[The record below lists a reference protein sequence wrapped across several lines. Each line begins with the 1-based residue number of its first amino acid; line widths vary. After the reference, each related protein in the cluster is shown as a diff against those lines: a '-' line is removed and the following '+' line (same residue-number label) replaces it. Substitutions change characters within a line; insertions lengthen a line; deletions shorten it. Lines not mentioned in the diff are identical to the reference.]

1 MSESTIVAGPVFA
14 RHDDVS
20 MARADGG
27 SGRVLNG
34 MRKGLAFW
42 VFAWLC
48 TALLLMAAGVGR
60 AHAADDFLDPDVAF
74 KVSKSEQ
81 PGAVLL
87 HFEVAKGY
95 YLYRER
101 FAFAADNANVKLG
114 TPEFPKGEV
123 KHDET
128 FGKDME
134 VYHEP
139 IDVRI
144 PVTGA
149 TAPFTLTVTM
159 QGCADKGL
167 CYPPMDKPFKISA
180 AVGSAEGGGGA
191 GASGGA
197 LSMSSQTAVGPTQA
211 LLGAK
216 PAAATPNANAATPS
230 GSGGGWLSAR
240 DDYSEAERILSGGS
254 FLLALGIFFALGVG
268 LAFTP
273 CVLPMVP
280 ILLSIVAG
288 QEASRGKAVRL
299 AIAYVLGMAI
309 VNTVIGVA
317 AGLLG
322 QGLIAFLQA
331 PWVLA
336 LFALLMVIL
345 SLSMFGMYEIQ
356 LPSALRE
363 RIDDAA
369 RKQKSGQ
376 WVGAAMMG
384 ILSGLI
390 VSPCVTA
397 PLAAA
402 LAFIAKTGD
411 AVFGGATLFALSLGM
426 GLPLVILAGG
436 GGTLLP
442 RAGAWMDGVKRFFG
456 FLLLGVALWIVRP
469 LLSTQ
474 VLLLGWGV
482 LLLVAATF
490 MRVFDTLPDGVS
502 GTRRLLKG
510 LGVAVAL
517 LGAVALVGAAAGAR
531 DPLAPL
537 AGLSAAASGSA
548 SAGAQTAEGV
558 KFQRV
563 RSVAELDQVVAAAGR
578 PVMFDFYADW
588 CISCKEMERFVF
600 TDPRVKARLDQ
611 MVLVQ
616 ADVTANNADDQALLK
631 RFALFGPPGIIFF
644 DGKGAEVAGSRV
656 IGAQSAD
663 QFLRSL
669 DKAYGP
675 AA

>member
-1 MSESTIVAGPVFA
+1 M
-14 RHDDVS
+14 RH
-20 MARADGG
+20 
-27 SGRVLNG
+27 RVL
-34 MRKGLAFW
+34 
-42 VFAWLC
+42 WLWSL
-48 TALLLMAAGVGR
+48 ALLVVAVLSLGAGR

-74 KVSKSEQ
+74 KVSKTEQ

-87 HFEVAKGY
+87 HFDVAKGY

-101 FAFAADNANVKLG
+101 FAFAADNPAVALG
-114 TPEFPKGEV
+114 APEFPKGEV
-123 KHDET
+123 KRDET

-144 PVTGA
+144 PVSRAGG
-149 TAPFTLTVTM
+149 PFTLNVTM
-159 QGCADKGL
+159 QGCAEKGL
-167 CYPPMDKPFKISA
+167 CYPPMDKPVRISA
-180 AVGSAEGGGGA
+180 AAIGVANGMANGGDTGGGA
-191 GASGGA
+191 QAESA
-197 LSMSSQTAVGPTQA
+197 AKSQPGSATLA
-211 LLGAK
+211 LLGGKAQASAGQSAITSSTSVSAV
-216 PAAATPNANAATPS
+216 PDAGIA
-230 GSGGGWLSAR
+230 GGWLSAR
-240 DDYSEAERILSGGS
+240 DDYHEAERILSGGS
-254 FLLALGIFFALGVG
+254 FALALAIFFALGVG

-288 QEASRGKAVRL
+288 QGASRGKAVRL
-299 AIAYVLGMAI
+299 ALAYVLGMAV
-309 VNTVIGVA
+309 VNTAIGVA

-331 PWVLA
+331 PWVLVS
-336 LFALLMVIL
+336 FALLMVIL

-356 LPSALRE
+356 LPLMWRA

-369 RKQKSGQ
+369 RRQQSGQ
-376 WVGAAMMG
+376 WIGAAMMG
-384 ILSGLI
+384 VMSGLI

-402 LAFIAKTGD
+402 LAFIARTGD

-436 GGTLLP
+436 GGALLP
-442 RAGAWMDGVKRFFG
+442 RAGAWMDGVKRCFG

-469 LLSTQ
+469 LLSTP
-474 VLLLGWGV
+474 VLLLGVGA
-482 LLLVAATF
+482 LLLVAAAF
-490 MRVFDTLPDGVS
+490 MHVFDRLPDGVS
-502 GTRRLLKG
+502 AARRVLKG
-510 LGVAVAL
+510 MGVVVAL
-517 LGAVALVGAAAGAR
+517 LGAVALVGAAVGAR

-537 AGLSAAASGSA
+537 AGLTVATSRSANADAPRV
-548 SAGAQTAEGV
+548 EGV
-558 KFQRV
+558 RFHRV
-563 RSVAELDQVVAAAGR
+563 RSVAELDQIIATADR

-611 MVLVQ
+611 MLLVQ
-616 ADVTANNADDQALLK
+616 ADVTANSADDQALLK
-631 RFALFGPPGIIFF
+631 RFGLFGPPGILFF
-644 DGKGAEVAGSRV
+644 DSNGNERKGVRV

-669 DKAYGP
+669 DKALGP
-675 AA
+675 AT

>member
-1 MSESTIVAGPVFA
+1 MFESTIGAQ
-14 RHDDVS
+14 R
-20 MARADGG
+20 R
-27 SGRVLNG
+27 LT
-34 MRKGLAFW
+34 FW
-42 VFAWLC
+42 AFAWLC
-48 TALLLMAAGVGR
+48 AALLLMTVGVGR

-101 FAFAADNANVKLG
+101 FAFAADNPAIKLG
-114 TPEFPKGEV
+114 TPEFPKGEI

-144 PVTGA
+144 PVA
-149 TAPFTLTVTM
+149 DVTAPFTLTVTM

-180 AVGSAEGGGGA
+180 AVGSSG
-191 GASGGA
+191 GASGTSGVGSA
-197 LSMSSQTAVGPTQA
+197 SSMSSMSSQAAAGPATQA
-211 LLGAK
+211 LLGAG
-216 PAAATPNANAATPS
+216 PATAPSNANAAAPS

-490 MRVFDTLPDGVS
+490 MRVFDSLPDGVS
-502 GTRRLLKG
+502 GARRLLKG

-537 AGLSAAASGSA
+537 AGLSSVSSGSA
-548 SAGAQTAEGV
+548 SAGAQASEGV

-563 RSVAELDQVVAAAGR
+563 RSVAELDQVVATAGR

-675 AA
+675 AAT

>member
-1 MSESTIVAGPVFA
+1 MFESMI
-14 RHDDVS
+14 
-20 MARADGG
+20 GG
-27 SGRVLNG
+27 QRRLP
-34 MRKGLAFW
+34 FW
-42 VFAWLC
+42 AFAWLC
-48 TALLLMAAGVGR
+48 AALLLMTIGVGR

-87 HFEVAKGY
+87 RFEVAKGY

-101 FAFAADNANVKLG
+101 FAFAADNPAIKLG

-144 PVTGA
+144 PVEGA

-167 CYPPMDKPFKISA
+167 CYPPMDKPFKISS
-180 AVGSAEGGGGA
+180 AVGSSGGA
-191 GASGGA
+191 GAS
-197 LSMSSQTAVGPTQA
+197 SMSSQSAAGPATQA

-216 PAAATPNANAATPS
+216 PATVAADVTATAPS

-356 LPSALRE
+356 LPTALRE

-502 GTRRLLKG
+502 GARRLLKG

-537 AGLSAAASGSA
+537 AGLSTVASGSA
-548 SAGAQTAEGV
+548 SAGAQAAEGV

>member
-1 MSESTIVAGPVFA
+1 M
-14 RHDDVS
+14 RH
-20 MARADGG
+20 
-27 SGRVLNG
+27 RVVQ
-34 MRKGLAFW
+34 FW
-42 VFAWLC
+42 VLAWLVV
-48 TALLLMAAGVGR
+48 AMLLSLGMGHAR
-60 AHAADDFLDPDVAF
+60 AADDFLDPDVAF
-74 KVSKSEQ
+74 KVSKTEQ

-95 YLYRER
+95 YLYRDR
-101 FAFAADNANVKLG
+101 FAFAADNPAVKLG
-114 TPEFPKGEV
+114 TPEFPKGEI

-139 IDVRI
+139 IDVRV
-144 PVTGA
+144 PVVQTSG
-149 TAPFTLTVTM
+149 PFTLNVTM

-167 CYPPMDKPFKISA
+167 CYPPMDKPLKISA
-180 AVGSAEGGGGA
+180 DGLGGA
-191 GASGGA
+191 AGGSSAAVSTAGPTASA
-197 LSMSSQTAVGPTQA
+197 LSGNGAQSAGNSPEGMAAQSAPSSKTA
-211 LLGAK
+211 
-216 PAAATPNANAATPS
+216 
-230 GSGGGWLSAR
+230 GGWLSAR
-240 DDYSEAERILSGGS
+240 EDYSEAERILSGGS
-254 FLLALGIFFALGVG
+254 FALALGIFFALGVG

-288 QEASRGKAVRL
+288 QEASRGKAIRL
-299 AIAYVLGMAI
+299 AIAYVLGMAV

-336 LFALLMVIL
+336 LFALLMVVL
-345 SLSMFGMYEIQ
+345 SLSMFGMYELQ
-356 LPSALRE
+356 LPSGLRAK
-363 RIDDAA
+363 IDDAA

-376 WVGAAMMG
+376 WIGAAMMG
-384 ILSGLI
+384 VLSGLI

-436 GGTLLP
+436 GGALLP

-469 LLSTQ
+469 LLPTP

-490 MRVFDTLPDGVS
+490 MRVFDSLPEGVS
-502 GTRRLLKG
+502 GARRLLKG
-510 LGVAVAL
+510 LGVVVAL

-531 DPLAPL
+531 DPLVPL
-537 AGLSAAASGSA
+537 AGLTTAASGNA
-548 SAGAQTAEGV
+548 NANANAAAIEGV
-558 KFQRV
+558 RFQRV
-563 RSVAELDQVVAAAGR
+563 RSVAELEKVVATAGR

-600 TDPRVKARLDQ
+600 TDPKVKARLDQ

-631 RFALFGPPGIIFF
+631 RFGLFGPPGIIFF
-644 DGKGAEVAGSRV
+644 DASGKEVADTRV
-656 IGAQSAD
+656 IGAQSSD

>member
-1 MSESTIVAGPVFA
+1 M
-14 RHDDVS
+14 RHRIS
-20 MARADGG
+20 
-27 SGRVLNG
+27 
-34 MRKGLAFW
+34 
-42 VFAWLC
+42 WLWSA
-48 TALLLMAAGVGR
+48 ALLLVVAVLSFAAGR

-74 KVSKSEQ
+74 KVSKTEQ

-87 HFEVAKGY
+87 HFDVAKGY

-101 FAFAADNANVKLG
+101 FAFAADNPAVTLG
-114 TPEFPKGEV
+114 APVFPKGEV
-123 KHDET
+123 KRDET

-139 IDVRI
+139 IDVRV
-144 PVTGA
+144 PVSQAGGA
-149 TAPFTLTVTM
+149 FTLNVTM
-159 QGCADKGL
+159 QGCAEKGL
-167 CYPPMDKPFKISA
+167 CYPPMDKPLKISA
-180 AVGSAEGGGGA
+180 AAIGGA
-191 GASGGA
+191 NGGSSAAASTPDPA
-197 LSMSSQTAVGPTQA
+197 TPA
-211 LLGAK
+211 LLGGIAQSSGDRGSITS
-216 PAAATPNANAATPS
+216 AGSVSAVPNADAARN
-230 GSGGGWLSAR
+230 WLSAR
-240 DDYSEAERILSGGS
+240 EDYSEAERILSGGS
-254 FLLALGIFFALGVG
+254 FVLALAIFFALGVG

-288 QEASRGKAVRL
+288 QGASRGKAVRL
-299 AIAYVLGMAI
+299 AIAYVLGMSV

-331 PWVLA
+331 PWVLVS
-336 LFALLMVIL
+336 FALLMIVL

-356 LPSALRE
+356 VPLALRA

-369 RKQKSGQ
+369 RKQASGQ
-376 WVGAAMMG
+376 WIGAAMMG
-384 ILSGLI
+384 VLSGLI

-411 AVFGGATLFALSLGM
+411 SVFGGATLFVLSLGM

-436 GGTLLP
+436 GGALLP
-442 RAGAWMDGVKRFFG
+442 RAGAWMGGVKRFFG

-469 LLSTQ
+469 LLATP
-474 VLLLGWGV
+474 VLLLGWGA
-482 LLLVAATF
+482 LLLVAAAF
-490 MRVFDTLPDGVS
+490 MHVFDRLPDGVS
-502 GTRRLLKG
+502 AARRVLKG
-510 LGVAVAL
+510 LGVVVAL
-517 LGAVALVGAAAGAR
+517 LGAAALVGAAAGAR

-537 AGLSAAASGSA
+537 AGLTVASSGSA
-548 SAGAQTAEGV
+548 NASAPVDEGA
-558 KFQRV
+558 KFRRV
-563 RSVAELDQVVAAAGR
+563 RSVAELDQVIATAGR

-588 CISCKEMERFVF
+588 CISCKEMERSVF

-611 MVLVQ
+611 VVLVQ

-631 RFALFGPPGIIFF
+631 RFGLFGPPGIIFF
-644 DGKGAEVAGSRV
+644 DGSGNERAGTRV

-669 DKAYGP
+669 DKALGP
-675 AA
+675 AT

>member
-1 MSESTIVAGPVFA
+1 M
-14 RHDDVS
+14 RH
-20 MARADGG
+20 
-27 SGRVLNG
+27 RVVQ
-34 MRKGLAFW
+34 FW
-42 VFAWLC
+42 VLAWLVV
-48 TALLLMAAGVGR
+48 AMLLSLGMGHAR
-60 AHAADDFLDPDVAF
+60 AADDFLDPDVAF
-74 KVSKSEQ
+74 KVSKTEQ

-95 YLYRER
+95 YLYRDR
-101 FAFAADNANVKLG
+101 FAFAADNPAVKLG
-114 TPEFPKGEV
+114 TPEFPKGEI

-139 IDVRI
+139 IDVRV
-144 PVTGA
+144 PVVQPSG
-149 TAPFTLTVTM
+149 PFTLNVTM

-167 CYPPMDKPFKISA
+167 CYPPMDKPLKISA
-180 AVGSAEGGGGA
+180 DGLGGA
-191 GASGGA
+191 AGGSSAAVSTAGPTASA
-197 LSMSSQTAVGPTQA
+197 LSGNGAQSAGNSPEGMAAQSAPSSRTA
-211 LLGAK
+211 
-216 PAAATPNANAATPS
+216 
-230 GSGGGWLSAR
+230 GGWLSAR
-240 DDYSEAERILSGGS
+240 EDYSEAERILSGGS
-254 FLLALGIFFALGVG
+254 FALALGIFFALGVG

-288 QEASRGKAVRL
+288 QEASRGKAIRL
-299 AIAYVLGMAI
+299 ALAYVLGMAV

-336 LFALLMVIL
+336 LFALLMVVL
-345 SLSMFGMYEIQ
+345 SLSMFGMYELQ
-356 LPSALRE
+356 LPSGLRAK
-363 RIDDAA
+363 IDDAA

-376 WVGAAMMG
+376 WIGAAMMG
-384 ILSGLI
+384 VLSGLI

-436 GGTLLP
+436 GGALLP

-469 LLSTQ
+469 LLPTP

-490 MRVFDTLPDGVS
+490 MRVFDSLPEGVS
-502 GTRRLLKG
+502 GVRRLLKG
-510 LGVAVAL
+510 LGVVVAL

-531 DPLAPL
+531 DPLVPL
-537 AGLSAAASGSA
+537 AGLTTAASGNANANASAAAI
-548 SAGAQTAEGV
+548 EGV
-558 KFQRV
+558 RFQRV
-563 RSVAELDQVVAAAGR
+563 RSVAELEKVVATAGR

-600 TDPRVKARLDQ
+600 TDPKVKARLDQ

-631 RFALFGPPGIIFF
+631 RFGLFGPPGIIFF
-644 DGKGAEVAGSRV
+644 DASGKEVADTRV
-656 IGAQSAD
+656 IGAQSSD

>member
-1 MSESTIVAGPVFA
+1 MFDMKTVEAPGIARVHSVAGETMG
-14 RHDDVS
+14 R
-20 MARADGG
+20 RALRLW
-27 SGRVLNG
+27 SL
-34 MRKGLAFW
+34 MLIGLAITLTLGF
-42 VFAWLC
+42 
-48 TALLLMAAGVGR
+48 GR
-60 AHAADDFLDPDVAF
+60 ANAANDFLDPDVAF
-74 KVSKSEQ
+74 KVSKTEQ

-101 FAFAADNANVKLG
+101 FAFAADNPAVTLG
-114 TPEFPKGEV
+114 APEFPKGEI

-134 VYHEP
+134 VYRAP

-144 PVTGA
+144 PVSKASG
-149 TAPFTLTVTM
+149 PFVLNVTM

-167 CYPPMDKPFKISA
+167 CYPPMDKPLKISA
-180 AVGSAEGGGGA
+180 AVGGAGGASMVLGA
-191 GASGGA
+191 GAA
-197 LSMSSQTAVGPTQA
+197 TQA
-211 LLGAK
+211 LLGGNPQAAK
-216 PAAATPNANAATPS
+216 GTNLTNGANDGANGVTAAVPAAPS
-230 GSGGGWLSAR
+230 NPSGGWLSAR

-254 FLLALGIFFALGVG
+254 FALALGIFFALGVG

-299 AIAYVLGMAI
+299 AVAYVLGMAM
-309 VNTVIGVA
+309 VNTAIGVA

-336 LFALLMVIL
+336 MFALLMVVL

-356 LPSALRE
+356 LPAALRE
-363 RIDDAA
+363 RIDNAA
-369 RKQKSGQ
+369 RQQKSGQ
-376 WVGAAMMG
+376 WLGAAMMG
-384 ILSGLI
+384 VLSGLI

-411 AVFGGATLFALSLGM
+411 AFFGGATLFALSLGM

-436 GGTLLP
+436 GGALLP
-442 RAGAWMDGVKRFFG
+442 RAGAWMEGVKRFFG
-456 FLLLGVALWIVRP
+456 FLLLGVALWIIRP
-469 LLSTQ
+469 LLTTP
-474 VLLLGWGV
+474 VLLLSWGV

-490 MRVFDTLPDGVS
+490 LRVFDSLPDGVS

-537 AGLSAAASGSA
+537 AGLSTAASGNA
-548 SAGAQTAEGV
+548 SAGATAVEGV

-563 RSVAELDQVVAAAGR
+563 RSLAELDQAVATAGR

-611 MVLVQ
+611 MVLLQ

-631 RFALFGPPGIIFF
+631 RFGLFGPPGIIFF
-644 DGKGAEVAGSRV
+644 DGSGTEVAGTRV

-669 DKAYGP
+669 DKAFGP

>member
-1 MSESTIVAGPVFA
+1 MFDLKT
-14 RHDDVS
+14 
-20 MARADGG
+20 
-27 SGRVLNG
+27 
-34 MRKGLAFW
+34 
-42 VFAWLC
+42 
-48 TALLLMAAGVGR
+48 MAAPGLDGAHGFTREAMKHRAQQLWSFALMMLVIVLTVGVGR

-74 KVSKSEQ
+74 KVSKTEQ

-101 FAFAADNANVKLG
+101 FAFAADNPAVTLG

-139 IDVRI
+139 IEVRI
-144 PVTGA
+144 PISKANG
-149 TAPFTLTVTM
+149 PFTLNVTM

-167 CYPPMDKPFKISA
+167 CYPPMDKPLKISA
-180 AVGSAEGGGGA
+180 AAVGGA
-191 GASGGA
+191 GGSGASVVPGA
-197 LSMSSQTAVGPTQA
+197 GAATQA
-211 LLGAK
+211 LLGGNSS
-216 PAAATPNANAATPS
+216 AANDASTAAPVVTANAS
-230 GSGGGWLSAR
+230 GGWLSAR
-240 DDYSEAERILSGGS
+240 EDYSEAERILSGGS
-254 FLLALGIFFALGVG
+254 FVLALAIFFALGVG

-356 LPSALRE
+356 LPAALRD
-363 RIDDAA
+363 RIDNAA
-369 RKQKSGQ
+369 RQQKSGQ
-376 WVGAAMMG
+376 WIGAAMMG
-384 ILSGLI
+384 VLSGLI

-411 AVFGGATLFALSLGM
+411 AVFGGATLFSLSLGM

-436 GGTLLP
+436 GGALLP

-469 LLSTQ
+469 LLATP
-474 VLLLGWGV
+474 VLLLGAGV

-490 MRVFDTLPDGVS
+490 MRVFDNLPDGAS
-502 GTRRLLKG
+502 GARRLLKG

-531 DPLAPL
+531 DPLTPL
-537 AGLSAAASGSA
+537 AGLSAVASGSA
-548 SAGAQTAEGV
+548 NAGAPTTEGV

-563 RSVAELDQVVAAAGR
+563 RSNAELDQVVATAGR

-631 RFALFGPPGIIFF
+631 RFGLFGPPGIIFF
-644 DGKGAEVAGSRV
+644 DASGKEVAGTRV

-675 AA
+675 AV

>member
-1 MSESTIVAGPVFA
+1 M
-14 RHDDVS
+14 RH
-20 MARADGG
+20 
-27 SGRVLNG
+27 RVVQ
-34 MRKGLAFW
+34 FW
-42 VFAWLC
+42 VLAWLVV
-48 TALLLMAAGVGR
+48 AMLLSLGMGHAR
-60 AHAADDFLDPDVAF
+60 AADDFLDPDVAF
-74 KVSKSEQ
+74 KVSKTEQ

-95 YLYRER
+95 YLYRDR
-101 FAFAADNANVKLG
+101 FAFAADNPAVKLG
-114 TPEFPKGEV
+114 TPEFPKGEI

-139 IDVRI
+139 IDVRV
-144 PVTGA
+144 PVVQPSG
-149 TAPFTLTVTM
+149 PFTLNVTM

-167 CYPPMDKPFKISA
+167 CYPPMDKPLKISA
-180 AVGSAEGGGGA
+180 DGLGGA
-191 GASGGA
+191 AGGSSAAVSTAGPTASA
-197 LSMSSQTAVGPTQA
+197 LSGNGAQVAGNSPEGMAAQSAPSSRTA
-211 LLGAK
+211 
-216 PAAATPNANAATPS
+216 
-230 GSGGGWLSAR
+230 GGWLSAR
-240 DDYSEAERILSGGS
+240 EDYSEAERILSGGS
-254 FLLALGIFFALGVG
+254 FALALGIFFALGVG

-288 QEASRGKAVRL
+288 QEASRGKAIRL
-299 AIAYVLGMAI
+299 AIAYVLGMAV

-336 LFALLMVIL
+336 LFALLMVVL
-345 SLSMFGMYEIQ
+345 SLSMFGMYELQ
-356 LPSALRE
+356 LPSGLRAK
-363 RIDDAA
+363 IDDAA

-376 WVGAAMMG
+376 WIGAAMMG
-384 ILSGLI
+384 VLSGLI

-436 GGTLLP
+436 GGALLP

-469 LLSTQ
+469 LLPTP

-490 MRVFDTLPDGVS
+490 MRVFDSLPEGVS
-502 GTRRLLKG
+502 GARRLLKG
-510 LGVAVAL
+510 LGVVVAL

-531 DPLAPL
+531 DPLVPL
-537 AGLSAAASGSA
+537 AGLTTAASGNANANASAAAI
-548 SAGAQTAEGV
+548 EGV
-558 KFQRV
+558 RFQRV
-563 RSVAELDQVVAAAGR
+563 RSVAELEKVVATAGR

-600 TDPRVKARLDQ
+600 TDPKVKARLDQ

-631 RFALFGPPGIIFF
+631 RFGLFGPPGIIFF
-644 DGKGAEVAGSRV
+644 DASGKEVADTRV
-656 IGAQSAD
+656 IGAQSSD

>member
-1 MSESTIVAGPVFA
+1 M
-14 RHDDVS
+14 RHRTVQ
-20 MARADGG
+20 
-27 SGRVLNG
+27 
-34 MRKGLAFW
+34 FW
-42 VFAWLC
+42 VLAWLVV
-48 TALLLMAAGVGR
+48 AMLLSLGVGHAR
-60 AHAADDFLDPDVAF
+60 AADDFLDPDVAF
-74 KVSKSEQ
+74 KVSKTEQ

-95 YLYRER
+95 YLYRDR
-101 FAFAADNANVKLG
+101 FAFAADNPAVKLG
-114 TPEFPKGEV
+114 TPEFPKGEI

-139 IDVRI
+139 IDVRV
-144 PVTGA
+144 PVVQPSG
-149 TAPFTLTVTM
+149 PFTLNVTM

-167 CYPPMDKPFKISA
+167 CYPPMDKPLKISA
-180 AVGSAEGGGGA
+180 DGLGGA
-191 GASGGA
+191 AGGSSAAVSTAGPTASA
-197 LSMSSQTAVGPTQA
+197 LSGNGAQVAGNSPEGMAAQSAPSSRTA
-211 LLGAK
+211 
-216 PAAATPNANAATPS
+216 
-230 GSGGGWLSAR
+230 GGWLSAR
-240 DDYSEAERILSGGS
+240 EDYSEAERILSGGS
-254 FLLALGIFFALGVG
+254 FALALGIFFALGVG

-288 QEASRGKAVRL
+288 QEASRGKAIRL
-299 AIAYVLGMAI
+299 AIAYVLGMAV

-336 LFALLMVIL
+336 LFALLMVVL
-345 SLSMFGMYEIQ
+345 SLSMFGMYELQ
-356 LPSALRE
+356 LPSGLRAK
-363 RIDDAA
+363 IDDAA

-376 WVGAAMMG
+376 WIGAAMMG
-384 ILSGLI
+384 VLSGLI

-436 GGTLLP
+436 GGALLP

-469 LLSTQ
+469 LLPTP

-490 MRVFDTLPDGVS
+490 MRVFDSLPEGVS
-502 GTRRLLKG
+502 GARRLLKG
-510 LGVAVAL
+510 LGVVVAL

-531 DPLAPL
+531 DPLVPL
-537 AGLSAAASGSA
+537 AGLTTAASGNA
-548 SAGAQTAEGV
+548 NANANAAAIEGV
-558 KFQRV
+558 RFQRV
-563 RSVAELDQVVAAAGR
+563 RSVAELEKVVATAGR

-600 TDPRVKARLDQ
+600 TDPKVKARLDQ

-631 RFALFGPPGIIFF
+631 RFGLFGPPGIIFF
-644 DGKGAEVAGSRV
+644 DASGKEVADTRV
-656 IGAQSAD
+656 IGAQSSD

>member
-1 MSESTIVAGPVFA
+1 MVL
-14 RHDDVS
+14 
-20 MARADGG
+20 MA
-27 SGRVLNG
+27 L
-34 MRKGLAFW
+34 
-42 VFAWLC
+42 
-48 TALLLMAAGVGR
+48 ALLFALTAGR

-74 KVSKSEQ
+74 KVTKTEQ

-101 FAFAADNANVKLG
+101 FAFAADSAAVTLG
-114 TPEFPKGEV
+114 APVFPKGEV

-134 VYHEP
+134 VFHEP

-144 PVTGA
+144 PITHA
-149 TAPFTLTVTM
+149 SAPFTLNVTM

-167 CYPPMDKPFKISA
+167 CYPPMDKPLKISA
-180 AVGSAEGGGGA
+180 AAIGAAGA
-191 GASGGA
+191 GGSDAA
-197 LSMSSQTAVGPTQA
+197 TLAGPATQA
-211 LLGAK
+211 LLGDGARQASDAK
-216 PAAATPNANAATPS
+216 SAATAATAAPAASANAS
-230 GSGGGWLSAR
+230 NGWLSAR

-254 FLLALGIFFALGVG
+254 FALALGIFFALGVG

-309 VNTVIGVA
+309 VNTIIGVA

-336 LFALLMVIL
+336 LFALLMVAL
-345 SLSMFGMYEIQ
+345 SLSMFGLYEIQ
-356 LPSALRE
+356 LPTALRD
-363 RIDDAA
+363 RIDGAA

-376 WVGAAMMG
+376 WMGAAMMG
-384 ILSGLI
+384 VLSGLI

-411 AVFGGATLFALSLGM
+411 AVFGGSALFALSLGM

-469 LLSTQ
+469 LLSTP
-474 VLLLGWGV
+474 VLLFGWGV
-482 LLLVAATF
+482 LLLVAASF
-490 MRVFDTLPDGVS
+490 MRVFDSLPDGVS
-502 GTRRLLKG
+502 SARRLLKG
-510 LGVAVAL
+510 LGVVAAL

-531 DPLAPL
+531 DPLTPL
-537 AGLSAAASGSA
+537 AGLSAMTTGSA
-548 SAGAQTAEGV
+548 NAGATVSEGV

-563 RSVAELDQVVAAAGR
+563 RTLAELDQVVATAGR

-600 TDPRVKARLDQ
+600 TDPRVKGRLDQ

-631 RFALFGPPGIIFF
+631 RFGLFGPPGIIFF
-644 DGKGAEVAGSRV
+644 DGGGKEVTGTRV

-669 DKAYGP
+669 DKAFGP
-675 AA
+675 ES

>member
-1 MSESTIVAGPVFA
+1 MSDVTTMVGPLIA
-14 RHDDVS
+14 K
-20 MARADGG
+20 ADGDG
-27 SGRVLNG
+27 RASVRNRVL
-34 MRKGLAFW
+34 RRWA
-42 VFAWLC
+42 FAWLIVAMML
-48 TALLLMAAGVGR
+48 ALVAGQAR
-60 AHAADDFLDPDVAF
+60 AADDFLDPDVAF
-74 KVSKSEQ
+74 KVSKTEQ

-101 FAFAADNANVKLG
+101 FAFAADNPAVTLG
-114 TPEFPKGEV
+114 TPAFPKGEF

-144 PVTGA
+144 PVSQASG
-149 TAPFTLTVTM
+149 PFTLTVTM

-167 CYPPMDKPFKISA
+167 CYPPMDKPLKISA
-180 AVGSAEGGGGA
+180 ATVGSAAA
-191 GASGGA
+191 G
-197 LSMSSQTAVGPTQA
+197 SSSATSAPGPATQA
-211 LLGAK
+211 LLGGGAQTSNASP
-216 PAAATPNANAATPS
+216 PAAGAAPSANAT
-230 GSGGGWLSAR
+230 GGWLSAR
-240 DDYSEAERILSGGS
+240 EDYNEAERILSGGS
-254 FLLALGIFFALGVG
+254 FALALGIFFALGVG

-288 QEASRGKAVRL
+288 QEASRGKAIRL
-299 AIAYVLGMAI
+299 AVAYVLGMAV

-356 LPSALRE
+356 LPSALRA

-384 ILSGLI
+384 VLSGLI

-436 GGTLLP
+436 GGALLP

-469 LLSTQ
+469 LLPTPA
-474 VLLLGWGV
+474 LLLGWGV

-490 MRVFDTLPDGVS
+490 MRVFDSLPEGVS
-502 GTRRLLKG
+502 GARRLLKG

-537 AGLSAAASGSA
+537 AGLTTAASGNANA
-548 SAGAQTAEGV
+548 SAAVAEGA

-563 RSVAELDQVVAAAGR
+563 RSVAELEQVVATAGR

-600 TDPRVKARLDQ
+600 TDPKVKARLDQ

-631 RFALFGPPGIIFF
+631 RFGLFGPPGIIFF
-644 DGKGAEVAGSRV
+644 DGNGKEVAGARV
-656 IGAQSAD
+656 IGAQSSD

-675 AA
+675 AV

>member
-1 MSESTIVAGPVFA
+1 MFDVKTTVRRVLAGAGANASGASGLPGAAMPGGSRVFA
-14 RHDDVS
+14 FWA
-20 MARADGG
+20 M
-27 SGRVLNG
+27 VLCAVA
-34 MRKGLAFW
+34 ML
-42 VFAWLC
+42 LTL
-48 TALLLMAAGVGR
+48 TAGR
-60 AHAADDFLDPDVAF
+60 AHAASDFLDPDVAF
-74 KVSKSEQ
+74 KVSKTEE
-81 PGAVLL
+81 PGAVVL
-87 HFEVAKGY
+87 HFDVAKGY

-101 FAFAADNANVKLG
+101 FAFAADNGAATLG
-114 TPEFPKGEV
+114 APQFPKGEV

-144 PVTGA
+144 PVSQASG
-149 TAPFTLTVTM
+149 PFTLNVTM

-167 CYPPMDKPFKISA
+167 CYPPMDKPLKISA
-180 AVGSAEGGGGA
+180 VAAGGGA
-191 GASGGA
+191 AGLAGAA
-197 LSMSSQTAVGPTQA
+197 SSPGPATRA
-211 LLGAK
+211 LLGGGSL
-216 PAAATPNANAATPS
+216 PAAEPAASADSAATSAPA
-230 GSGGGWLSAR
+230 GKGGWLSAR
-240 DDYSEAERILSGGS
+240 EDYSEAERILSGGS
-254 FLLALGIFFALGVG
+254 FAVALGIFFALGVG

-288 QEASRGKAVRL
+288 QSASRGKALRL
-299 AIAYVLGMAI
+299 AIAYVLGMAV

-336 LFALLMVIL
+336 SFALLMVIL

-363 RIDDAA
+363 RIDNAA

-376 WVGAAMMG
+376 WLGAAMMG
-384 ILSGLI
+384 VLSGLI

-426 GLPLVILAGG
+426 GLPLVILAAG

-442 RAGAWMDGVKRFFG
+442 RAGAWMEGVKRFFG

-469 LLSTQ
+469 LLPTP
-474 VLLLGWGV
+474 VLLLTSGV

-490 MRVFDTLPDGVS
+490 MRVFDSLPDGA
-502 GTRRLLKG
+502 GGARRLLKG

-537 AGLSAAASGSA
+537 AGLT
-548 SAGAQTAEGV
+548 AGATATGAAVAAEGA
-558 KFQRV
+558 KFERV
-563 RSVAELDQVVAAAGR
+563 RSVAELDQIVATAGR
-578 PVMFDFYADW
+578 PVMLDFYADW

-600 TDPRVKARLDQ
+600 TDPKVRARLDEL
-611 MVLVQ
+611 VLLK
-616 ADVTANNADDQALLK
+616 ADVTANSADDQALLK
-631 RFALFGPPGIIFF
+631 RFGLFGPPGIIFF
-644 DGKGAEVAGSRV
+644 QGGKEIPGARV
-656 IGAQSAD
+656 IGAQSPE

-669 DKAYGP
+669 DKAFGP
-675 AA
+675 SFGPSA

>member
-1 MSESTIVAGPVFA
+1 MV
-14 RHDDVS
+14 
-20 MARADGG
+20 
-27 SGRVLNG
+27 
-34 MRKGLAFW
+34 
-42 VFAWLC
+42 
-48 TALLLMAAGVGR
+48 LMALTILFALAAGR

-74 KVSKSEQ
+74 KVSKTEQ

-101 FAFAADNANVKLG
+101 FAFAADSAATMLG
-114 TPEFPKGEV
+114 EPAFPKGEI

-144 PVTGA
+144 PVSRTGG
-149 TAPFTLTVTM
+149 PFTLNVTM

-167 CYPPMDKPFKISA
+167 CYPPMDKPLKIAGA
-180 AVGSAEGGGGA
+180 AIGGA
-191 GASGGA
+191 GSGGPSPA
-197 LSMSSQTAVGPTQA
+197 SATAPGNQT
-211 LLGAK
+211 LLGGSAQQTSR
-216 PAAATPNANAATPS
+216 PQSATAAAPAVPANAS
-230 GSGGGWLSAR
+230 NGWLSAR

-254 FLLALGIFFALGVG
+254 FALALAIFFALGVG

-288 QEASRGKAVRL
+288 QEASRAKAIRL

-331 PWVLA
+331 PWVLV
-336 LFALLMVIL
+336 LFALLMVVL

-356 LPSALRE
+356 LPAALRD

-376 WVGAAMMG
+376 WIGAAMMG
-384 ILSGLI
+384 VLSGLI

-411 AVFGGATLFALSLGM
+411 AVFGGSALFALSLGM

-469 LLSTQ
+469 LLSTP

-490 MRVFDTLPDGVS
+490 MRVFDSLPDGVS
-502 GTRRLLKG
+502 SARRLLKG
-510 LGVAVAL
+510 LGVVAAL

-531 DPLAPL
+531 DPLTPL
-537 AGLSAAASGSA
+537 AGLSAMTSGGA
-548 SAGAQTAEGV
+548 NAGAAVTEGV

-563 RSVAELDQVVAAAGR
+563 RSLAELDQMVATAGR

-600 TDPRVKARLDQ
+600 TDPRVKGRLDQ

-631 RFALFGPPGIIFF
+631 RFGLFGPPGIIFF
-644 DGKGAEVAGSRV
+644 DESGKEVTGTRV

-669 DKAYGP
+669 DKAFGP
-675 AA
+675 AS

>member
-1 MSESTIVAGPVFA
+1 MSEVMSLVGPLNVNITGEQ
-14 RHDDVS
+14 
-20 MARADGG
+20 RA
-27 SGRVLNG
+27 SIRQRIGRLW
-34 MRKGLAFW
+34 AS
-42 VFAWLC
+42 AWLVVAI
-48 TALLLMAAGVGR
+48 TLSLGAGHV
-60 AHAADDFLDPDVAF
+60 HAADDFLDPDVAF
-74 KVSKSEQ
+74 RVSKTEQ

-101 FAFAADNANVKLG
+101 FAFAADNPAVTLG
-114 TPEFPKGEV
+114 VPEFPKGEV

-144 PVTGA
+144 PVSQA
-149 TAPFTLTVTM
+149 SDPFTLNVTM

-167 CYPPMDKPFKISA
+167 CYPPMDKPLKISA
-180 AVGSAEGGGGA
+180 AAVGGA
-191 GASGGA
+191 AGGSSSAGSSAGAA
-197 LSMSSQTAVGPTQA
+197 TQA
-211 LLGAK
+211 LLGGGSPASSGS
-216 PAAATPNANAATPS
+216 PVAAAALTAPTAGTAS
-230 GSGGGWLSAR
+230 GWLSAR
-240 DDYSEAERILSGGS
+240 EDYSEAERILSGGS
-254 FLLALGIFFALGVG
+254 FALALGIFFALGVG

-288 QEASRGKAVRL
+288 QEASRGKAIRL
-299 AIAYVLGMAI
+299 AVAYVLGMAV

-356 LPSALRE
+356 LPSGWRA

-376 WVGAAMMG
+376 WIGAAMMG
-384 ILSGLI
+384 VLSGLI

-436 GGTLLP
+436 GGALLP

-456 FLLLGVALWIVRP
+456 FLLLGVALWIIRP
-469 LLSTQ
+469 LLPTP
-474 VLLLGWGV
+474 VLLLGSGI

-490 MRVFDTLPDGVS
+490 MRVFDSLPEGVS
-502 GTRRLLKG
+502 GVRRLLKG

-537 AGLSAAASGSA
+537 AGLTGAASGNATPSAAAV
-548 SAGAQTAEGV
+548 EGV
-558 KFQRV
+558 RFQRV
-563 RSVAELDQVVAAAGR
+563 RDVAELEQVVATAGR

-600 TDPRVKARLDQ
+600 TDPEVKARLDQ

-631 RFALFGPPGIIFF
+631 RFGLFGPPGIIFF
-644 DGKGAEVAGSRV
+644 DGSGKEVAGTRV
-656 IGAQSAD
+656 IGAQSAE

-675 AA
+675 AV

>member
-1 MSESTIVAGPVFA
+1 MQ
-14 RHDDVS
+14 
-20 MARADGG
+20 
-27 SGRVLNG
+27 
-34 MRKGLAFW
+34 FW
-42 VFAWLC
+42 VLAWLVVAMLL
-48 TALLLMAAGVGR
+48 ALGLGHAR
-60 AHAADDFLDPDVAF
+60 AADDFLDPDVAF
-74 KVSKSEQ
+74 KVSKTEQ

-95 YLYRER
+95 YLYRDR
-101 FAFAADNANVKLG
+101 FAFTADNPAVKLG
-114 TPEFPKGEV
+114 TPEFPKGEI

-139 IDVRI
+139 IDVRV
-144 PVTGA
+144 PVVQPSG
-149 TAPFTLTVTM
+149 PFTLNVTM

-167 CYPPMDKPFKISA
+167 CYPPMDKPLKISA
-180 AVGSAEGGGGA
+180 DGLGGA
-191 GASGGA
+191 AGGSSAAVSTAGPTASA
-197 LSMSSQTAVGPTQA
+197 LSGNGAQVAGNSPEGMAAQSAPSSRTA
-211 LLGAK
+211 
-216 PAAATPNANAATPS
+216 
-230 GSGGGWLSAR
+230 GGWLSAR
-240 DDYSEAERILSGGS
+240 EDYSEAERILSGGS
-254 FLLALGIFFALGVG
+254 FALALGIFFALGVG

-288 QEASRGKAVRL
+288 QEASRGKAIRL
-299 AIAYVLGMAI
+299 AIAYVLGMAV

-336 LFALLMVIL
+336 LFALLMVVL
-345 SLSMFGMYEIQ
+345 SLSMFGMYELQ
-356 LPSALRE
+356 LPSGLRAK
-363 RIDDAA
+363 IDDAA

-376 WVGAAMMG
+376 WIGAAMMG
-384 ILSGLI
+384 VLSGLI

-436 GGTLLP
+436 GGALLP

-469 LLSTQ
+469 LLPTP

-490 MRVFDTLPDGVS
+490 MRVFDSLPEGVS
-502 GTRRLLKG
+502 GARRLLKG
-510 LGVAVAL
+510 LGVVVAL

-531 DPLAPL
+531 DPLVPL
-537 AGLSAAASGSA
+537 AGLTTAASGNA
-548 SAGAQTAEGV
+548 NANANAAAIEGV
-558 KFQRV
+558 RFQRV
-563 RSVAELDQVVAAAGR
+563 RSVAELEKVVATAGR

-600 TDPRVKARLDQ
+600 TDPKVKARLDQ

-631 RFALFGPPGIIFF
+631 RFGLFGPPGIIFF
-644 DGKGAEVAGSRV
+644 DASGKEVADTRV
-656 IGAQSAD
+656 IGAQSSD

>member
-1 MSESTIVAGPVFA
+1 MKHRAQQLWSFALMMLVIVLTV
-14 RHDDVS
+14 
-20 MARADGG
+20 
-27 SGRVLNG
+27 
-34 MRKGLAFW
+34 
-42 VFAWLC
+42 
-48 TALLLMAAGVGR
+48 GVGR

-74 KVSKSEQ
+74 KVSKTEQ

-101 FAFAADNANVKLG
+101 FAFAADNPAVTLG

-139 IDVRI
+139 IEVRI
-144 PVTGA
+144 PISKANG
-149 TAPFTLTVTM
+149 PFTLNVTM

-167 CYPPMDKPFKISA
+167 CYPPMDKPLKISA
-180 AVGSAEGGGGA
+180 AAVGGA
-191 GASGGA
+191 GGSGASVVPGA
-197 LSMSSQTAVGPTQA
+197 GAATQA
-211 LLGAK
+211 LLGGNSS
-216 PAAATPNANAATPS
+216 AANDASTAAPVVTANAS
-230 GSGGGWLSAR
+230 GGWLSAR
-240 DDYSEAERILSGGS
+240 EDYSEAERILSGGS
-254 FLLALGIFFALGVG
+254 FVLALAIFFALGVG

-356 LPSALRE
+356 LPAALRD
-363 RIDDAA
+363 RIDNAA
-369 RKQKSGQ
+369 RQQKSGQ
-376 WVGAAMMG
+376 WIGAAMMG
-384 ILSGLI
+384 VLSGLI

-411 AVFGGATLFALSLGM
+411 AVFGGATLFSLSLGM

-436 GGTLLP
+436 GGALLP

-469 LLSTQ
+469 LLATP
-474 VLLLGWGV
+474 VLLLGAGV

-490 MRVFDTLPDGVS
+490 MRVFDNLPDGAS
-502 GTRRLLKG
+502 GARRLLKG

-531 DPLAPL
+531 DPLTPL
-537 AGLSAAASGSA
+537 AGLSAVASGSA
-548 SAGAQTAEGV
+548 NAGAPTTEGV

-563 RSVAELDQVVAAAGR
+563 RSNAELDQVVATAGR

-631 RFALFGPPGIIFF
+631 RFGLFGPPGIIFF
-644 DGKGAEVAGSRV
+644 DASGKEVAGTRV

-675 AA
+675 AV

>member
-1 MSESTIVAGPVFA
+1 MS
-14 RHDDVS
+14 DVTT
-20 MARADGG
+20 MDALAGG
-27 SGRVLNG
+27 SARQMGENVHVPLQKRVW
-34 MRKGLAFW
+34 RIWWLALSL
-42 VFAWLC
+42 VAVM
-48 TALLLMAAGVGR
+48 LMAFAGR
-60 AHAADDFLDPDVAF
+60 AQAADDFLDPDVAF
-74 KVSKSEQ
+74 KVAKTEQ
-81 PGAVLL
+81 PGVIVLR
-87 HFEVAKGY
+87 FDVAKGY

-101 FAFAADNANVKLG
+101 FAFAADNPAVTLG
-114 TPEFPKGEV
+114 APTFPKGEV

-128 FGKDME
+128 FDKDME

-139 IDVRI
+139 IEVHI
-144 PVTGA
+144 PVSQASG
-149 TAPFTLTVTM
+149 PFTLNVTM

-167 CYPPMDKPFKISA
+167 CYPPMDKPLKISA
-180 AVGSAEGGGGA
+180 AAIGA
-191 GASGGA
+191 ASGGSGGA
-197 LSMSSQTAVGPTQA
+197 VSTAGPVSQA
-211 LLGAK
+211 LLGAS
-216 PAAATPNANAATPS
+216 PQTSNASPTANAANAAPVASNTS
-230 GSGGGWLSAR
+230 GGWLSAR
-240 DDYSEAERILSGGS
+240 EDYSEAERILSGGN
-254 FLLALGIFFALGVG
+254 FAVALGIFFGLGLA

-288 QEASRGKAVRL
+288 QAASRGKAVRL

-309 VNTVIGVA
+309 VNTVIGIA

-322 QGLIAFLQA
+322 QGLIAFLQT

-336 LFALLMVIL
+336 TFALLMVVL

-356 LPSALRE
+356 LPSALRS

-369 RKQKSGQ
+369 RKQQSGQ
-376 WVGAAMMG
+376 WIGAAMMG
-384 ILSGLI
+384 VLSGLI

-411 AVFGGATLFALSLGM
+411 AVFGGAALFALSLGM

-436 GGTLLP
+436 GGALLP

-469 LLSTQ
+469 LLPTPI
-474 VLLLGWGV
+474 LLLAAGV

-490 MRVFDTLPDGVS
+490 MRVFDSLPDGSS
-502 GTRRLLKG
+502 GARRLLKG

-531 DPLAPL
+531 DPLTPL
-537 AGLSAAASGSA
+537 AGLTTVASGGA
-548 SAGAQTAEGV
+548 IAGVPATEGV
-558 KFQRV
+558 KFQQV
-563 RSVAELDQVVAAAGR
+563 KNVGELDRLVATAGR

-588 CISCKEMERFVF
+588 CISCKEMERYVF

-616 ADVTANNADDQALLK
+616 ADITANNADDRALLK
-631 RFALFGPPGIIFF
+631 RFGLFGPPGIIFF
-644 DGKGAEVAGSRV
+644 DGTGKEIDGTRV
-656 IGAQSAD
+656 VGAQSAD

-669 DKAYGP
+669 EKAYGP

>member
-1 MSESTIVAGPVFA
+1 MSEAVIAAWPVVARKDLGKQRGIWALVW
-14 RHDDVS
+14 
-20 MARADGG
+20 
-27 SGRVLNG
+27 VL
-34 MRKGLAFW
+34 A
-42 VFAWLC
+42 V
-48 TALLLMAAGVGR
+48 ALMMLLGVGR

-101 FAFAADNANVKLG
+101 FGFAADNPAIKLG

-144 PVTGA
+144 PVTDAAG
-149 TAPFTLTVTM
+149 PFTLTVTM

-180 AVGSAEGGGGA
+180 VVAGAGGAGGGA
-191 GASGGA
+191 GVS
-197 LSMSSQTAVGPTQA
+197 SMSPQTAAGPATQA

-216 PAAATPNANAATPS
+216 PAAANSPEANQAAPAPATT
-230 GSGGGWLSAR
+230 GSGWLSAR

-309 VNTVIGVA
+309 VNTAIGVA

-336 LFALLMVIL
+336 SFALLMVIL

-356 LPSALRE
+356 LPSALRN

-376 WVGAAMMG
+376 WMGAAMMG
-384 ILSGLI
+384 VLSGLI

-436 GGTLLP
+436 GGALLP

-490 MRVFDTLPDGVS
+490 MRVFDSLPDGVS
-502 GTRRLLKG
+502 GARRLLKG
-510 LGVAVAL
+510 LGVAIAL

-537 AGLSAAASGSA
+537 AGLSTVASGSA
-548 SAGAQTAEGV
+548 SAGPHSEEV

-563 RSVAELDQVVAAAGR
+563 RSVAELDQVVATAGR

-611 MVLVQ
+611 MLLVQ

-644 DGKGAEVAGSRV
+644 DAKGGEVAGSRV

>member
-1 MSESTIVAGPVFA
+1 MS
-14 RHDDVS
+14 DVTT
-20 MARADGG
+20 MVGLLIAKADGD
-27 SGRVLNG
+27 GRVLPRN
-34 MRKGLAFW
+34 RVLRLWA
-42 VFAWLC
+42 FAWLIVVVML
-48 TALLLMAAGVGR
+48 TLGAGR

-74 KVSKSEQ
+74 KVSETEQ
-81 PGAVLL
+81 AGAVLL

-101 FAFAADNANVKLG
+101 FAFAADNPAVMLG
-114 TPEFPKGEV
+114 TPTFPKGEV

-144 PVTGA
+144 PVSQASG
-149 TAPFTLTVTM
+149 PFTLTVTM

-167 CYPPMDKPFKISA
+167 CYPPMDKPLKISA
-180 AVGSAEGGGGA
+180 AAVGGSAGGG
-191 GASGGA
+191 
-197 LSMSSQTAVGPTQA
+197 SSATSTPGPATQA
-211 LLGAK
+211 LLGGSPQASNGS
-216 PAAATPNANAATPS
+216 PAAGAVLAAPS
-230 GSGGGWLSAR
+230 ASTAGGWLSAR
-240 DDYSEAERILSGGS
+240 EDYSEAERILSGGS
-254 FLLALGIFFALGVG
+254 FALALGIFFVLGIG

-288 QEASRGKAVRL
+288 QEASRGKAIRL
-299 AIAYVLGMAI
+299 AVAYVLGMAV

-336 LFALLMVIL
+336 LFALLMVVL

-356 LPSALRE
+356 LPSALRA

-376 WVGAAMMG
+376 WIGAAMMG
-384 ILSGLI
+384 VLSGLI

-436 GGTLLP
+436 GGALLP

-469 LLSTQ
+469 LLPTP

-490 MRVFDTLPDGVS
+490 MRVFDNLPEGVS
-502 GTRRLLKG
+502 GARRLLKG

-537 AGLSAAASGSA
+537 AGLTTAASGNASASAAA
-548 SAGAQTAEGV
+548 AEGV

-563 RSVAELDQVVAAAGR
+563 RSVTELDQVVATAGR

-600 TDPRVKARLDQ
+600 TDPKVKARLDQ

-631 RFALFGPPGIIFF
+631 RFSLFGPPGIIFF
-644 DGKGAEVAGSRV
+644 DGSGKEVAGTRV

-669 DKAYGP
+669 AKAYGP
-675 AA
+675 AV

>member
-1 MSESTIVAGPVFA
+1 MG
-14 RHDDVS
+14 R
-20 MARADGG
+20 
-27 SGRVLNG
+27 RVL
-34 MRKGLAFW
+34 RLW
-42 VFAWLC
+42 WFALFVIVP
-48 TALLLMAAGVGR
+48 LLVLGAGR

-74 KVSKSEQ
+74 KVSKTEQ

-101 FAFAADNANVKLG
+101 FAFAADNPAVTLG

-144 PVTGA
+144 PVTQASG
-149 TAPFTLTVTM
+149 PFTLNVTM

-167 CYPPMDKPFKISA
+167 CYPPMDKPLKISA
-180 AVGSAEGGGGA
+180 SAAGGA
-191 GASGGA
+191 SSSSGSS
-197 LSMSSQTAVGPTQA
+197 LSAAQSPGPATQA
-211 LLGAK
+211 LLGGGAAAGGS
-216 PAAATPNANAATPS
+216 PAAAAPATQPGNAA
-230 GSGGGWLSAR
+230 GGGWLSAR
-240 DDYSEAERILSGGS
+240 EDYSEAERILSGGS
-254 FLLALGIFFALGVG
+254 FALALGIFFVLGVG

-331 PWVLA
+331 PWVLV

-356 LPSALRE
+356 LPSRLRD

-384 ILSGLI
+384 VLSGLI

-469 LLSTQ
+469 LLDTP

-490 MRVFDTLPDGVS
+490 MRVFDSLPDGVS
-502 GTRRLLKG
+502 GARRLLKG

-517 LGAVALVGAAAGAR
+517 LGGVALVGAAAGAR

-537 AGLSAAASGSA
+537 AGLSTTASGNA
-548 SAGAQTAEGV
+548 NAGAPVAGGV
-558 KFQRV
+558 SFQRV
-563 RSVAELDQVVAAAGR
+563 RSVAELDQVVATAGR

-600 TDPRVKARLDQ
+600 TDPRVKARLDR

-631 RFALFGPPGIIFF
+631 RFGLFGPPGIIFF
-644 DGKGAEVAGSRV
+644 DGSGKEVAGTRV

-669 DKAYGP
+669 EKAFGS

>member
-1 MSESTIVAGPVFA
+1 M
-14 RHDDVS
+14 RHRTVQ
-20 MARADGG
+20 
-27 SGRVLNG
+27 
-34 MRKGLAFW
+34 FW
-42 VFAWLC
+42 VLAWLVVAMLL
-48 TALLLMAAGVGR
+48 ALGVGHAR
-60 AHAADDFLDPDVAF
+60 AADDFLDPDVAF
-74 KVSKSEQ
+74 KVSKTEQ

-95 YLYRER
+95 YLYRDR
-101 FAFAADNANVKLG
+101 FAFAADNPAVKLG
-114 TPEFPKGEV
+114 TPEFPKGEI

-139 IDVRI
+139 IDVRVPI
-144 PVTGA
+144 VQPSG
-149 TAPFTLTVTM
+149 PFTLNVTM

-167 CYPPMDKPFKISA
+167 CYPPMDKPLKISA
-180 AVGSAEGGGGA
+180 DGLGGA
-191 GASGGA
+191 AGGSSAAVSTAGPTASA
-197 LSMSSQTAVGPTQA
+197 LSGNGAQVAGNSPEGMAAQSAPSSRTA
-211 LLGAK
+211 
-216 PAAATPNANAATPS
+216 
-230 GSGGGWLSAR
+230 GGWLSAR
-240 DDYSEAERILSGGS
+240 EDYSEAERILSGGS
-254 FLLALGIFFALGVG
+254 FALALGIFFALGVG

-288 QEASRGKAVRL
+288 QEASRGKAIRL
-299 AIAYVLGMAI
+299 AIAYVLGMAV

-336 LFALLMVIL
+336 LFALLMVVL
-345 SLSMFGMYEIQ
+345 SLSMFGMYELQ
-356 LPSALRE
+356 LPSGLRAK
-363 RIDDAA
+363 IDDAA

-376 WVGAAMMG
+376 WIGAAMMG
-384 ILSGLI
+384 VLSGLI

-436 GGTLLP
+436 GGALLP

-469 LLSTQ
+469 LLPTP

-490 MRVFDTLPDGVS
+490 MRVFDSLPEGVS
-502 GTRRLLKG
+502 GARRLLKG
-510 LGVAVAL
+510 LGVVVAL

-531 DPLAPL
+531 DPLVPL
-537 AGLSAAASGSA
+537 AGLTTAASGNANANASAAAI
-548 SAGAQTAEGV
+548 EGV
-558 KFQRV
+558 RFQRV
-563 RSVAELDQVVAAAGR
+563 RSVAELEKVVATAGR

-600 TDPRVKARLDQ
+600 TDPKVKARLDQ

-631 RFALFGPPGIIFF
+631 RFGLFGPPGIIFF
-644 DGKGAEVAGSRV
+644 DASGKEVADTRV
-656 IGAQSAD
+656 IGAQSSD

>member
-1 MSESTIVAGPVFA
+1 MFDVKTMVVPMVGVDDQPRHALIRHRLLRLWTLALWALTI
-14 RHDDVS
+14 
-20 MARADGG
+20 M
-27 SGRVLNG
+27 
-34 MRKGLAFW
+34 LAL
-42 VFAWLC
+42 A
-48 TALLLMAAGVGR
+48 VGR
-60 AHAADDFLDPDVAF
+60 AYAADDFLDPDVAF
-74 KVSKSEQ
+74 KVSKTEQ

-87 HFEVAKGY
+87 RFEVAKGY

-101 FAFAADNANVKLG
+101 FAFTTDNPAVTLG
-114 TPEFPKGEV
+114 APEFPKGEV

-128 FGKDME
+128 FGRDME
-134 VYHEP
+134 VYHES

-144 PVTGA
+144 PVDKANG
-149 TAPFTLTVTM
+149 PFTLNVTM

-167 CYPPMDKPFKISA
+167 CYPPMDKPLKISA
-180 AVGSAEGGGGA
+180 AAVGGTGGSDTVQMAGSA
-191 GASGGA
+191 
-197 LSMSSQTAVGPTQA
+197 TQA
-211 LLGAK
+211 LLGGGGTKQASGF
-216 PAAATPNANAATPS
+216 PATGAVTTAATAPTNA
-230 GSGGGWLSAR
+230 GWLSAR
-240 DDYSEAERILSGGS
+240 EDYSEAERILSGGS
-254 FLLALGIFFALGVG
+254 FALALGIFFVLGLG

-299 AIAYVLGMAI
+299 ASAYVLGMAF

-331 PWVLA
+331 PWVLV
-336 LFALLMVIL
+336 LFALLMVVL

-356 LPSALRE
+356 LPAALRE
-363 RIDDAA
+363 RIDAAA

-376 WVGAAMMG
+376 WIGAAMMG
-384 ILSGLI
+384 VLSGLI

-474 VLLLGWGV
+474 VLLLGWGG

-490 MRVFDTLPDGVS
+490 MRVFDSLPDGAS
-502 GTRRLLKG
+502 GARRLLKG
-510 LGVAVAL
+510 LGVVVAL
-517 LGAVALVGAAAGAR
+517 SGAVALVGAAAGAR
-531 DPLAPL
+531 DPLTPL
-537 AGLSAAASGSA
+537 AGLSTVASGNA
-548 SAGAQTAEGV
+548 ATGAPVAEGV

-563 RSVAELDQVVAAAGR
+563 RSVAELDQVVATAGR

-611 MVLVQ
+611 MILVQ

-631 RFALFGPPGIIFF
+631 RFGLFGPPGIIFF
-644 DGKGAEVAGSRV
+644 DGNGQEVAGTRV

-669 DKAYGP
+669 DKAFGP
-675 AA
+675 AT

>member
-1 MSESTIVAGPVFA
+1 M
-14 RHDDVS
+14 RH
-20 MARADGG
+20 
-27 SGRVLNG
+27 RVVQ
-34 MRKGLAFW
+34 FW
-42 VFAWLC
+42 VLAWLVV
-48 TALLLMAAGVGR
+48 AMLLSLGMGHAR
-60 AHAADDFLDPDVAF
+60 AADDFLDPGVAF
-74 KVSKSEQ
+74 KVSKTEQ

-95 YLYRER
+95 YLYRDR
-101 FAFAADNANVKLG
+101 FAFAADNPAVKLG
-114 TPEFPKGEV
+114 TPEFPKGEI

-139 IDVRI
+139 IDVRV
-144 PVTGA
+144 PVVQPSG
-149 TAPFTLTVTM
+149 PFTLNVTM

-167 CYPPMDKPFKISA
+167 CYPPMDKPLKISA
-180 AVGSAEGGGGA
+180 DGLGGA
-191 GASGGA
+191 AGGSSAAVSTAGPTASA
-197 LSMSSQTAVGPTQA
+197 LSGNGAQVAGNSPEGMAAQSAPSSRTA
-211 LLGAK
+211 
-216 PAAATPNANAATPS
+216 
-230 GSGGGWLSAR
+230 GGWLSAR
-240 DDYSEAERILSGGS
+240 EDYSEAERILSGGS
-254 FLLALGIFFALGVG
+254 FALALGIFFALGVG

-288 QEASRGKAVRL
+288 QEASRGKAIRL
-299 AIAYVLGMAI
+299 AIAYVLGMAV

-336 LFALLMVIL
+336 LFALLMVVL
-345 SLSMFGMYEIQ
+345 SLSMFGMYELQ
-356 LPSALRE
+356 LPSGLRAK
-363 RIDDAA
+363 IDDAA

-376 WVGAAMMG
+376 WIGAAMMG
-384 ILSGLI
+384 VLSGLI

-436 GGTLLP
+436 GGALLP

-469 LLSTQ
+469 LLPTP

-490 MRVFDTLPDGVS
+490 MRVFDSLPEGVS
-502 GTRRLLKG
+502 GARRLLKG
-510 LGVAVAL
+510 LGVVVAL

-531 DPLAPL
+531 DPLVPL
-537 AGLSAAASGSA
+537 AGLTTAASGNANANASAAAI
-548 SAGAQTAEGV
+548 EGV
-558 KFQRV
+558 RFQRV
-563 RSVAELDQVVAAAGR
+563 RSVAELEKVVATAGR

-600 TDPRVKARLDQ
+600 TDPKVKARLDQ

-631 RFALFGPPGIIFF
+631 RFGLFGPPGIIFF
-644 DGKGAEVAGSRV
+644 DASGKEVADTRV
-656 IGAQSAD
+656 IGAQSSD

>member
-1 MSESTIVAGPVFA
+1 MQ
-14 RHDDVS
+14 
-20 MARADGG
+20 
-27 SGRVLNG
+27 
-34 MRKGLAFW
+34 FW
-42 VFAWLC
+42 VLAWLVV
-48 TALLLMAAGVGR
+48 AMLLSLGMGHAR
-60 AHAADDFLDPDVAF
+60 AADDFLDPDVAF
-74 KVSKSEQ
+74 KVSKTEQ

-95 YLYRER
+95 YLYRDR
-101 FAFAADNANVKLG
+101 FAFAADNPAVKLG
-114 TPEFPKGEV
+114 TPEFPKGEI

-139 IDVRI
+139 IDVRV
-144 PVTGA
+144 PVVQTSG
-149 TAPFTLTVTM
+149 PFTLNVTM

-167 CYPPMDKPFKISA
+167 CYPPMDKPLKISA
-180 AVGSAEGGGGA
+180 DGLGGA
-191 GASGGA
+191 AGGSSAAVSTAGPTASA
-197 LSMSSQTAVGPTQA
+197 LSGNGAQSAGNSPEGMAAQSAPSSKTA
-211 LLGAK
+211 
-216 PAAATPNANAATPS
+216 
-230 GSGGGWLSAR
+230 GGWLSAR
-240 DDYSEAERILSGGS
+240 EDYSEAERILSGGS
-254 FLLALGIFFALGVG
+254 FALALGIFFALGVG

-288 QEASRGKAVRL
+288 QEASRGKAIRL
-299 AIAYVLGMAI
+299 AIAYVLGMAV

-336 LFALLMVIL
+336 LFALLMVVL
-345 SLSMFGMYEIQ
+345 SLSMFGMYELQ
-356 LPSALRE
+356 LPSGLRAK
-363 RIDDAA
+363 IDDAA

-376 WVGAAMMG
+376 WIGAAMMG
-384 ILSGLI
+384 VLSGLI

-436 GGTLLP
+436 GGALLP

-469 LLSTQ
+469 LLPTP

-490 MRVFDTLPDGVS
+490 MRVFDSLPEGVS
-502 GTRRLLKG
+502 GARRLLKG
-510 LGVAVAL
+510 LGVVVAL

-531 DPLAPL
+531 DPLVPL
-537 AGLSAAASGSA
+537 AGLTTAASGNA
-548 SAGAQTAEGV
+548 NANANAAAIEGV
-558 KFQRV
+558 RFQRV
-563 RSVAELDQVVAAAGR
+563 RSVAELEKVVATAGR

-600 TDPRVKARLDQ
+600 TDPKVKARLDQ

-631 RFALFGPPGIIFF
+631 RFGLFGPPGIIFF
-644 DGKGAEVAGSRV
+644 DASGKEVADTRV
-656 IGAQSAD
+656 IGAQSSD

>member
-1 MSESTIVAGPVFA
+1 MTI
-14 RHDDVS
+14 
-20 MARADGG
+20 
-27 SGRVLNG
+27 
-34 MRKGLAFW
+34 
-42 VFAWLC
+42 
-48 TALLLMAAGVGR
+48 GVGR

-87 HFEVAKGY
+87 RFEVAKGY

-101 FAFAADNANVKLG
+101 FAFAADNPAIKLG

-144 PVTGA
+144 PVEGA

-167 CYPPMDKPFKISA
+167 CYPPMDKPFKISS
-180 AVGSAEGGGGA
+180 AVGSSGGA
-191 GASGGA
+191 GAS
-197 LSMSSQTAVGPTQA
+197 SMSSQSAAGPATQA

-216 PAAATPNANAATPS
+216 PATVAADVTATAPS

-356 LPSALRE
+356 LPTALRE

-502 GTRRLLKG
+502 GARRLLKG

-537 AGLSAAASGSA
+537 AGLSTVASGSA
-548 SAGAQTAEGV
+548 SAGAQAAEGV

>member
-1 MSESTIVAGPVFA
+1 MFDVKTMLGATAG
-14 RHDDVS
+14 R
-20 MARADGG
+20 
-27 SGRVLNG
+27 
-34 MRKGLAFW
+34 
-42 VFAWLC
+42 
-48 TALLLMAAGVGR
+48 AAGVGVSTARRVLKPSVRFWSFALMVLALVLTLGTGR

-74 KVSKSEQ
+74 KVSKTEQ

-101 FAFAADNANVKLG
+101 FAFAADNPAVVLG
-114 TPEFPKGEV
+114 APEFPKGEV

-144 PVTGA
+144 PVSQANG
-149 TAPFTLTVTM
+149 PFTLNVTM

-167 CYPPMDKPFKISA
+167 CYPPMDKPLKISA
-180 AVGSAEGGGGA
+180 SAIGGANGGGSSVAPTA
-191 GASGGA
+191 GPA
-197 LSMSSQTAVGPTQA
+197 TQA
-211 LLGAK
+211 LLGGG
-216 PAAATPNANAATPS
+216 AAASSSPTIVAPTVQSAS
-230 GSGGGWLSAR
+230 QSGGWLSAR

-254 FLLALGIFFALGVG
+254 FALALGIFFALGVG

-309 VNTVIGVA
+309 VNTIIGVA

-322 QGLIAFLQA
+322 QGLVAFLQA

-356 LPSALRE
+356 LPAGLRD
-363 RIDDAA
+363 RIDNAA
-369 RKQKSGQ
+369 RKQQSGQ
-376 WVGAAMMG
+376 WIGAAMMG
-384 ILSGLI
+384 VLSGLI

-469 LLSTQ
+469 LLATP

-490 MRVFDTLPDGVS
+490 MRVFDSLPDGVS
-502 GTRRLLKG
+502 GGRRLLKG

-537 AGLSAAASGSA
+537 AGLSTAASGNANA
-548 SAGAQTAEGV
+548 SAPAAEGV

-563 RSVAELDQVVAAAGR
+563 RSVAELDQLVATAGR

-600 TDPRVKARLDQ
+600 TDPRVKARLDR

-631 RFALFGPPGIIFF
+631 RFGLFGPPGIIFF
-644 DGKGAEVAGSRV
+644 DGSGKEVAGTRV
-656 IGAQSAD
+656 IGAQSSD

-669 DKAYGP
+669 DKAFGP
-675 AA
+675 AV

>member
-1 MSESTIVAGPVFA
+1 MQ
-14 RHDDVS
+14 
-20 MARADGG
+20 
-27 SGRVLNG
+27 
-34 MRKGLAFW
+34 FW
-42 VFAWLC
+42 VLAWLVV
-48 TALLLMAAGVGR
+48 AMLLSLGMGHAR
-60 AHAADDFLDPDVAF
+60 AADDFLDPGVAF
-74 KVSKSEQ
+74 KVSKTEQ

-95 YLYRER
+95 YLYRDR
-101 FAFAADNANVKLG
+101 FAFAADNPAVKLG
-114 TPEFPKGEV
+114 TPEFPKGEI

-139 IDVRI
+139 IDVRV
-144 PVTGA
+144 PVVQPSG
-149 TAPFTLTVTM
+149 PFTLNVTM

-167 CYPPMDKPFKISA
+167 CYPPMDKPLKISA
-180 AVGSAEGGGGA
+180 DGLGGA
-191 GASGGA
+191 AGGSSAAVSTAGPTASA
-197 LSMSSQTAVGPTQA
+197 LSGNGAQVAGNSPEGMAAQSAPSSRTA
-211 LLGAK
+211 
-216 PAAATPNANAATPS
+216 
-230 GSGGGWLSAR
+230 GGWLSAR
-240 DDYSEAERILSGGS
+240 EDYSEAERILSGGS
-254 FLLALGIFFALGVG
+254 FALALGIFFALGVG

-288 QEASRGKAVRL
+288 QEASRGKAIRL
-299 AIAYVLGMAI
+299 AIAYVLGMAV

-336 LFALLMVIL
+336 LFALLMVVL
-345 SLSMFGMYEIQ
+345 SLSMFGMYELQ
-356 LPSALRE
+356 LPSGLRAK
-363 RIDDAA
+363 IDDAA

-376 WVGAAMMG
+376 WIGAAMMG
-384 ILSGLI
+384 VLSGLI

-436 GGTLLP
+436 GGALLP

-469 LLSTQ
+469 LLPTP

-490 MRVFDTLPDGVS
+490 MRVFDSLPEGVS
-502 GTRRLLKG
+502 GARRLLKG
-510 LGVAVAL
+510 LGVVVAL

-531 DPLAPL
+531 DPLVPL
-537 AGLSAAASGSA
+537 AGLTTAASGNANANASAAAI
-548 SAGAQTAEGV
+548 EGV
-558 KFQRV
+558 RFQRV
-563 RSVAELDQVVAAAGR
+563 RSVAELEKVVATAGR

-600 TDPRVKARLDQ
+600 TDPKVKARLDQ

-631 RFALFGPPGIIFF
+631 RFGLFGPPGIIFF
-644 DGKGAEVAGSRV
+644 DASGKEVADTRV
-656 IGAQSAD
+656 IGAQSSD

>member
-1 MSESTIVAGPVFA
+1 MVGVDDQPRHALIRHRLLRLWTLALWALTI
-14 RHDDVS
+14 
-20 MARADGG
+20 M
-27 SGRVLNG
+27 
-34 MRKGLAFW
+34 LAL
-42 VFAWLC
+42 A
-48 TALLLMAAGVGR
+48 VGR
-60 AHAADDFLDPDVAF
+60 AYAADDFLDPDVAF
-74 KVSKSEQ
+74 KVSKTEQ

-87 HFEVAKGY
+87 RFEVAKGY

-101 FAFAADNANVKLG
+101 FAFTTDNPAVTLG
-114 TPEFPKGEV
+114 APEFPKGEV

-128 FGKDME
+128 FGRDME
-134 VYHEP
+134 VYHES

-144 PVTGA
+144 PVDKANG
-149 TAPFTLTVTM
+149 PFTLNVTM

-167 CYPPMDKPFKISA
+167 CYPPMDKPLKISA
-180 AVGSAEGGGGA
+180 AAVGGTGGSDTVQMAGSA
-191 GASGGA
+191 
-197 LSMSSQTAVGPTQA
+197 TQA
-211 LLGAK
+211 LLGGGGTKQASGF
-216 PAAATPNANAATPS
+216 PATGAVTTAATAPTNA
-230 GSGGGWLSAR
+230 GWLSAR
-240 DDYSEAERILSGGS
+240 EDYSEAERILSGGS
-254 FLLALGIFFALGVG
+254 FALALGIFFVLGLG

-299 AIAYVLGMAI
+299 ASAYVLGMAF

-331 PWVLA
+331 PWVLV
-336 LFALLMVIL
+336 LFALLMVVL

-356 LPSALRE
+356 LPAALRE
-363 RIDDAA
+363 RIDAAA

-376 WVGAAMMG
+376 WIGAAMMG
-384 ILSGLI
+384 VLSGLI

-474 VLLLGWGV
+474 VLLLGWGG

-490 MRVFDTLPDGVS
+490 MRVFDSLPDGAS
-502 GTRRLLKG
+502 GARRLLKG
-510 LGVAVAL
+510 LGVVVAL
-517 LGAVALVGAAAGAR
+517 SGAVALVGAAAGAR
-531 DPLAPL
+531 DPLTPL
-537 AGLSAAASGSA
+537 AGLSTVASGNA
-548 SAGAQTAEGV
+548 ATGAPVAEGV

-563 RSVAELDQVVAAAGR
+563 RSVAELDQVVATAGR

-611 MVLVQ
+611 MILVQ

-631 RFALFGPPGIIFF
+631 RFGLFGPPGIIFF
-644 DGKGAEVAGSRV
+644 DGNGQEVAGTRV

-669 DKAYGP
+669 DKAFGP
-675 AA
+675 AT

>member
-1 MSESTIVAGPVFA
+1 MKHRAQRLWSFALMVLLIVLT
-14 RHDDVS
+14 VS
-20 MARADGG
+20 
-27 SGRVLNG
+27 
-34 MRKGLAFW
+34 
-42 VFAWLC
+42 
-48 TALLLMAAGVGR
+48 VGR

-74 KVSKSEQ
+74 KVSKTEQ

-101 FAFAADNANVKLG
+101 FAFAADNPAVTLG

-139 IDVRI
+139 IEVRI
-144 PVTGA
+144 PVSKANG
-149 TAPFTLTVTM
+149 PFTLNVTM

-167 CYPPMDKPFKISA
+167 CYPPMDKPLKISA
-180 AVGSAEGGGGA
+180 AAVGGA
-191 GASGGA
+191 GASGASVVPGA
-197 LSMSSQTAVGPTQA
+197 GAATQA
-211 LLGAK
+211 LLGGNLSATNGAS
-216 PAAATPNANAATPS
+216 AAAPVVSASAS
-230 GSGGGWLSAR
+230 GGWLSAR
-240 DDYSEAERILSGGS
+240 EDYSEAERILSGGS
-254 FLLALGIFFALGVG
+254 FALALAIFFALGVG

-356 LPSALRE
+356 LPAALRD
-363 RIDDAA
+363 RIDNAA
-369 RKQKSGQ
+369 RQQKSGQ
-376 WVGAAMMG
+376 WIGAAMMG
-384 ILSGLI
+384 VLSGLI

-411 AVFGGATLFALSLGM
+411 AVFGGATLFSLSLGM

-436 GGTLLP
+436 GGALLP

-469 LLSTQ
+469 LLATP
-474 VLLLGWGV
+474 VLLLGAGV
-482 LLLVAATF
+482 LLLVAAAF
-490 MRVFDTLPDGVS
+490 MRVFDNLPDGAS
-502 GTRRLLKG
+502 GARRLLKG

-531 DPLAPL
+531 DPLTPL
-537 AGLSAAASGSA
+537 AGLSTVASGSA
-548 SAGAQTAEGV
+548 NAGAPTTEGV

-563 RSVAELDQVVAAAGR
+563 RSTAELDQVVATAGR

-631 RFALFGPPGIIFF
+631 RFGLFGPPGIIFF
-644 DGKGAEVAGSRV
+644 DANGKEVAGTRV
-656 IGAQSAD
+656 IGAQSAE

-675 AA
+675 AV

>member
-1 MSESTIVAGPVFA
+1 MHGRALPGWRFGVFI
-14 RHDDVS
+14 
-20 MARADGG
+20 
-27 SGRVLNG
+27 
-34 MRKGLAFW
+34 F
-42 VFAWLC
+42 
-48 TALLLMAAGVGR
+48 ALLLTLLAGRV
-60 AHAADDFLDPDVAF
+60 HAAEDFLDPDVAF
-74 KVSKSEQ
+74 KVSKTEQ
-81 PGAVLL
+81 PGVIVLR
-87 HFEVAKGY
+87 FDVAKGY

-101 FAFAADNANVKLG
+101 FAFAADAPGVTLG
-114 TPEFPKGEV
+114 APEFPKGEV

-144 PVTGA
+144 PVRQANG
-149 TAPFTLTVTM
+149 PFTLNVTM

-167 CYPPMDKPFKISA
+167 CYPPMDKPLTISGTAIRGTPGGQGGADASTGPGGSGASRMGPVSQSLLGGNPQVSDNSSIASA
-180 AVGSAEGGGGA
+180 APR
-191 GASGGA
+191 
-197 LSMSSQTAVGPTQA
+197 T
-211 LLGAK
+211 
-216 PAAATPNANAATPS
+216 PAAATS
-230 GSGGGWLSAR
+230 GGWLSAR
-240 DDYSEAERILSGGS
+240 EDYSEAERILSGGS
-254 FLLALGIFFALGVG
+254 FALALGIFFLLGVG

-288 QEASRGKAVRL
+288 QEAGRGKAVRL
-299 AIAYVLGMAI
+299 AIGYVLGMAV
-309 VNTVIGVA
+309 VNTVIGIA

-336 LFALLMVIL
+336 LFALLMVAL

-356 LPSALRE
+356 LPTALRE

-369 RKQKSGQ
+369 RRQKSGQ
-376 WVGAAMMG
+376 WIGAAMMG
-384 ILSGLI
+384 VLSGLI

-436 GGTLLP
+436 GGALLP

-469 LLSTQ
+469 LLPTP
-474 VLLLGWGV
+474 VLLLAAGV

-490 MRVFDTLPDGVS
+490 MRVFDGLPDGV
-502 GTRRLLKG
+502 GAARRVLKG
-510 LGVAVAL
+510 LGVVIAL
-517 LGAVALVGAAAGAR
+517 LGAVALVGAASGAR
-531 DPLAPL
+531 DPLTPL
-537 AGLSAAASGSA
+537 AGFTSAAVGNGSA
-548 SAGAQTAEGV
+548 GTPLPEGV
-558 KFQRV
+558 EFRRV
-563 RSVAELDQVVAAAGR
+563 RSVAELDQVVSAAGR

-600 TDPRVKARLDQ
+600 TDPRVKARLDR
-611 MVLVQ
+611 MVLIQ
-616 ADVTANNADDQALLK
+616 ADVTANSADDQALLK
-631 RFALFGPPGIIFF
+631 RFGLFGPPGIIFF
-644 DGKGAEVAGSRV
+644 DGKGGEVEGTRV

-663 QFLRSL
+663 QFLKSL
-669 DKAYGP
+669 DKAFGP
-675 AA
+675 AV

>member
-1 MSESTIVAGPVFA
+1 MFDVIRIAGPLIVSAGSDPWALLCNRIFRRWTFVWLIVAV
-14 RHDDVS
+14 
-20 MARADGG
+20 
-27 SGRVLNG
+27 VLSLG
-34 MRKGLAFW
+34 AGL
-42 VFAWLC
+42 
-48 TALLLMAAGVGR
+48 

-74 KVSKSEQ
+74 KVSKTEQ

-101 FAFAADNANVKLG
+101 FAFAADNPAVKLG
-114 TPEFPKGEV
+114 APEFPKGEV

-139 IDVRI
+139 IDVRV
-144 PVTGA
+144 PVSQAGG
-149 TAPFTLTVTM
+149 PFTLNVTM

-167 CYPPMDKPFKISA
+167 CYPPMDKPLKISA
-180 AVGSAEGGGGA
+180 AAVGGA
-191 GASGGA
+191 ASE
-197 LSMSSQTAVGPTQA
+197 SSTAAPTSGSVAKA
-211 LLGAK
+211 LLGEGAQAPGGK
-216 PAAATPNANAATPS
+216 PAEATQTVTSARTA
-230 GSGGGWLSAR
+230 GGWLSAR
-240 DDYSEAERILSGGS
+240 EDYSEAERILSGGS
-254 FLLALGIFFALGVG
+254 FALALGIFFALGVG

-288 QEASRGKAVRL
+288 QEASRGKAIRL
-299 AIAYVLGMAI
+299 AIAYVLGMAV

-331 PWVLA
+331 PWVLV

-356 LPSALRE
+356 LPSALRA

-384 ILSGLI
+384 VLSGLI

-436 GGTLLP
+436 GGALLP

-469 LLSTQ
+469 LLPTPI
-474 VLLLGWGV
+474 LLLGWGI

-490 MRVFDTLPDGVS
+490 MHVFDSLPEGVS
-502 GTRRLLKG
+502 GARRLLKG
-510 LGVAVAL
+510 LGVVVAL

-537 AGLSAAASGSA
+537 AGLTTVASGNTGA
-548 SAGAQTAEGV
+548 SSTAFEGV
-558 KFQRV
+558 RFQRV
-563 RSVAELDQVVAAAGR
+563 RSVAELDRVLATAGR

-611 MVLVQ
+611 VVLVQ

-631 RFALFGPPGIIFF
+631 RFGLFGPPGIIFF
-644 DGKGAEVAGSRV
+644 DRNGEEVAGTRV

-675 AA
+675 AI

>member
-1 MSESTIVAGPVFA
+1 MSDVKTMAGRGIPQ
-14 RHDDVS
+14 
-20 MARADGG
+20 G
-27 SGRVLNG
+27 SRNGHGPMQHRVL
-34 MRKGLAFW
+34 
-42 VFAWLC
+42 WLWSV
-48 TALLLMAAGVGR
+48 ALLLVAAVLLLGAKRVY
-60 AHAADDFLDPDVAF
+60 AADDFLDPDVAF
-74 KVSKSEQ
+74 KVSKTEQ

-101 FAFAADNANVKLG
+101 FAFAADNPAVTLG
-114 TPEFPKGEV
+114 VPVFPKGEV
-123 KHDET
+123 KRDET

-144 PVTGA
+144 PVSRAG
-149 TAPFTLTVTM
+149 APFTLNVTM
-159 QGCADKGL
+159 QGCAEKGL
-167 CYPPMDKPFKISA
+167 CYPPMDKPLKISA
-180 AVGSAEGGGGA
+180 AAIGGA
-191 GASGGA
+191 NRETSAAESTSVPA
-197 LSMSSQTAVGPTQA
+197 PPA
-211 LLGAK
+211 LLGGMAQASSGGK
-216 PAAATPNANAATPS
+216 IITSPESVSTVPNADTAN
-230 GSGGGWLSAR
+230 GWLSAR
-240 DDYSEAERILSGGS
+240 DDYSEAERILTGGS
-254 FLLALGIFFALGVG
+254 FVLALAIFFALGIG

-288 QEASRGKAVRL
+288 QGASRGKAVRL
-299 AIAYVLGMAI
+299 AIAYVLGMSV

-331 PWVLA
+331 PWVLVS
-336 LFALLMVIL
+336 FALLMIVL

-356 LPSALRE
+356 LPLALRA

-369 RKQKSGQ
+369 RKHASGQ
-376 WVGAAMMG
+376 WIGAAMMG
-384 ILSGLI
+384 VLSGLI

-426 GLPLVILAGG
+426 GLPLVLLAGG
-436 GGTLLP
+436 GGALLP
-442 RAGAWMDGVKRFFG
+442 RAGAWMGGVKRFFG

-469 LLSTQ
+469 LLTTP
-474 VLLLGWGV
+474 VLLLGWGA
-482 LLLVAATF
+482 LLLVAAAF
-490 MRVFDTLPDGVS
+490 MHVFDRLPDGV
-502 GTRRLLKG
+502 GAARRVLKG
-510 LGVAVAL
+510 LGVVVAL
-517 LGAVALVGAAAGAR
+517 LGAAALVGAVTGAR

-537 AGLSAAASGSA
+537 AGLTVATSGRA
-548 SAGAQTAEGV
+548 NAPVDEGA
-558 KFQRV
+558 KFRRV
-563 RSVAELDQVVAAAGR
+563 RSVAELDQVIATAGR

-588 CISCKEMERFVF
+588 CISCKEMERSVF

-611 MVLVQ
+611 VVLVQ

-631 RFALFGPPGIIFF
+631 RFGLFGPPGIIFF
-644 DGKGAEVAGSRV
+644 DGSGNERTGMRV

-669 DKAYGP
+669 DKALGP

>member
-1 MSESTIVAGPVFA
+1 MFDVKTLAGPELA
-14 RHDDVS
+14 VS
-20 MARADGG
+20 CSTRGATMPH
-27 SGRVLNG
+27 RVQRLW
-34 MRKGLAFW
+34 MLALTML
-42 VFAWLC
+42 AIML
-48 TALLLMAAGVGR
+48 TLGVGR

-81 PGAVLL
+81 PGVVVLR
-87 HFEVAKGY
+87 FDVAKGY

-101 FAFAADNANVKLG
+101 FAFAADNSAVKLG
-114 TPEFPKGEV
+114 APVFPKGEV
-123 KHDET
+123 KHDDT

-144 PVTGA
+144 PVDKASG
-149 TAPFTLTVTM
+149 PFTLNVTM

-167 CYPPMDKPFKISA
+167 CYPPMDKPLKISA
-180 AVGSAEGGGGA
+180 AAIGNGAGGA
-191 GASGGA
+191 
-197 LSMSSQTAVGPTQA
+197 SSAGSSVGPATQA
-211 LLGAK
+211 LLGGGAQGAGSASVAS
-216 PAAATPNANAATPS
+216 PAG
-230 GSGGGWLSAR
+230 GSAGGWLSAR
-240 DDYSEAERILSGGS
+240 DDYNEAERILSGGS
-254 FLLALGIFFALGVG
+254 FALALGIFFVLGLG

-336 LFALLMVIL
+336 LFALLMVVL

-356 LPSALRE
+356 LPAALRD
-363 RIDDAA
+363 RIDNAA
-369 RKQKSGQ
+369 RKQQSGQ

-384 ILSGLI
+384 VLSGLI

-469 LLSTQ
+469 LLSTPA
-474 VLLLGWGV
+474 LLLGAGV
-482 LLLVAATF
+482 LLLVSATF
-490 MRVFDTLPDGVS
+490 MRVFDNLPDGVS
-502 GTRRLLKG
+502 GARRLLKG

-537 AGLSAAASGSA
+537 AGLSTVASGSA
-548 SAGAQTAEGV
+548 NAGTPAVEGV

-563 RSVAELDQVVAAAGR
+563 RSVAELDQVVASAGR

-611 MVLVQ
+611 VVLVQ

-631 RFALFGPPGIIFF
+631 RFGLFGPPGIIFF
-644 DGKGAEVAGSRV
+644 DGSGNEVTGTRV

-663 QFLRSL
+663 LFLRSL
-669 DKAYGP
+669 EKAFGP

>member
-1 MSESTIVAGPVFA
+1 M
-14 RHDDVS
+14 RHRTVQ
-20 MARADGG
+20 
-27 SGRVLNG
+27 
-34 MRKGLAFW
+34 FW
-42 VFAWLC
+42 VLAWLVV
-48 TALLLMAAGVGR
+48 AMLLSLGVGHAR
-60 AHAADDFLDPDVAF
+60 AADDFLDPDVAF
-74 KVSKSEQ
+74 KVSKTEQ

-95 YLYRER
+95 YLYRDR
-101 FAFAADNANVKLG
+101 FAFAADNPAVKLG
-114 TPEFPKGEV
+114 TPEFPKGEI

-139 IDVRI
+139 IDVRV
-144 PVTGA
+144 PVVQTSG
-149 TAPFTLTVTM
+149 PFTLNVTM

-167 CYPPMDKPFKISA
+167 CYPPMDKPLKISA
-180 AVGSAEGGGGA
+180 DGLGGA
-191 GASGGA
+191 AGGSSAAVSTAGPTASA
-197 LSMSSQTAVGPTQA
+197 LSGNGAQVAGNSPEGMAAQSAPSSRTA
-211 LLGAK
+211 
-216 PAAATPNANAATPS
+216 
-230 GSGGGWLSAR
+230 GGWLSAR
-240 DDYSEAERILSGGS
+240 EDYSEAERILSGGS
-254 FLLALGIFFALGVG
+254 FALALGIFFALGVG

-288 QEASRGKAVRL
+288 QEASRGKAIRL
-299 AIAYVLGMAI
+299 AIAYVLGMAV

-336 LFALLMVIL
+336 LFALLMVVL
-345 SLSMFGMYEIQ
+345 SLSMFGMYELQ
-356 LPSALRE
+356 LPSGLRAK
-363 RIDDAA
+363 IDDAA

-376 WVGAAMMG
+376 WIGAAMMG
-384 ILSGLI
+384 VLSGLI

-436 GGTLLP
+436 GGALLP

-469 LLSTQ
+469 LLPTP

-490 MRVFDTLPDGVS
+490 MRVFDSLPEGVS
-502 GTRRLLKG
+502 GARRLLKG
-510 LGVAVAL
+510 LGVVVAL

-531 DPLAPL
+531 DPLVPL
-537 AGLSAAASGSA
+537 AGLTTAASGNANANASAAAI
-548 SAGAQTAEGV
+548 EGV
-558 KFQRV
+558 RFQRV
-563 RSVAELDQVVAAAGR
+563 RSVAELEKVVATAGR

-600 TDPRVKARLDQ
+600 TDPKVKARLDQ

-631 RFALFGPPGIIFF
+631 RFGLFGPPGIIFF
-644 DGKGAEVAGSRV
+644 DASGKEVADTRV
-656 IGAQSAD
+656 IGAQSSD

>member
-1 MSESTIVAGPVFA
+1 MSEVMSMVGPLNVNTIGEQ
-14 RHDDVS
+14 
-20 MARADGG
+20 RA
-27 SGRVLNG
+27 SIRQRVGRLWA
-34 MRKGLAFW
+34 L
-42 VFAWLC
+42 AWLAV
-48 TALLLMAAGVGR
+48 ALALSLSAGH
-60 AHAADDFLDPDVAF
+60 AQAADDFLDPDVAF
-74 KVSKSEQ
+74 KVSKTEQ

-101 FAFAADNANVKLG
+101 FAFAADNPAVTLG
-114 TPEFPKGEV
+114 TPVFPTGEV

-144 PVTGA
+144 PVSQANG
-149 TAPFTLTVTM
+149 PFTLNVTM

-167 CYPPMDKPFKISA
+167 CYPPMDKPLKISA
-180 AVGSAEGGGGA
+180 AVGGAAGGSSSVGSSA
-191 GASGGA
+191 GAA
-197 LSMSSQTAVGPTQA
+197 TQA
-211 LLGAK
+211 LLGGGSPA
-216 PAAATPNANAATPS
+216 PSSSPVAAAALTASSAGTAS
-230 GSGGGWLSAR
+230 GWLSAR
-240 DDYSEAERILSGGS
+240 EDYSEAERILSGGS
-254 FLLALGIFFALGVG
+254 FALALGIFFVLGIG

-288 QEASRGKAVRL
+288 QEASRGKAIRL
-299 AIAYVLGMAI
+299 AVAYVLGMAV

-317 AGLLG
+317 AGVLG

-356 LPSALRE
+356 LPSGWRA

-376 WVGAAMMG
+376 WIGAAMMG
-384 ILSGLI
+384 VLSGLI

-436 GGTLLP
+436 GGALLP

-456 FLLLGVALWIVRP
+456 FLLLGVALWIIRP
-469 LLSTQ
+469 LLPTP
-474 VLLLGWGV
+474 VLLLGAGV

-490 MRVFDTLPDGVS
+490 MRVFDTLPEGVS
-502 GTRRLLKG
+502 GMRRLLKG

-537 AGLSAAASGSA
+537 AGLTAAASGNATA
-548 SAGAQTAEGV
+548 SAAAVEGV
-558 KFQRV
+558 RFQRV
-563 RSVAELDQVVAAAGR
+563 RSVAELEQVVATAGR

-600 TDPRVKARLDQ
+600 TDPKVRARLDQ
-611 MVLVQ
+611 MVLLQ

-631 RFALFGPPGIIFF
+631 RFGLFGPPGIIFF
-644 DGKGAEVAGSRV
+644 DGDGKEVAGTRV
-656 IGAQSAD
+656 IGAQSAE

-675 AA
+675 AV